1 MAARTRRSPTSI
13 PYLICFYNLCRKLEY
28 IIHTVA
34 RIFISFYEKVPA
46 RGIF

>member
-13 PYLICFYNLCRKLEY
+13 PYLICFDKPFRKTEY

-34 RIFISFYEKVPA
+34 RIFLSYYEKVPA
-46 RGIF
+46 NGTF